1 MESSPPWKFRNENEE
16 LRVLYSNTRFL
27 VSLMISTLL
36 ITNFTGEIMIEM
48 TLEIAEKI
56 AKAAHKK
63 ASQIKKP
70 MSVSVVDE
78 SGRLVYF
85 SRADNAGFFTFDT
98 SRAKAMAAASF
109 KRSTMEI
116 TEQKDAN
123 PLLWYSLP
131 SVVPAQ
137 ALPSPGGLPIFRDN
151 HLIGGIGIGG
161 GSPQEDH
168 ESAIAGAASVK

>member
-1 MESSPPWKFRNENEE
+1 
-16 LRVLYSNTRFL
+16 
-27 VSLMISTLL
+27 
-36 ITNFTGEIMIEM
+36 MIEM

-56 AKAAHKK
+56 ASAAHVK
-63 ASQIKKP
+63 AREFNKP
-70 MSVSVVDE
+70 MSVSIVDE
-78 SGRLVYF
+78 SGRLVFF

-116 TEQKDAN
+116 TEQKESN

-137 ALPSPGGLPIFRDN
+137 ALPSPGGLPILKNDRV
-151 HLIGGIGIGG
+151 IGGIGIGG
-161 GSPQEDH
+161 GSPDEDH
-168 ESAIAGAASVK
+168 ECALAGAAVIS

>member
-1 MESSPPWKFRNENEE
+1 
-16 LRVLYSNTRFL
+16 
-27 VSLMISTLL
+27 
-36 ITNFTGEIMIEM
+36 MIEM

-56 AKAAHKK
+56 ARAAHEKS
-63 ASQIKKP
+63 SQFEKP
-70 MSVSVVDE
+70 VSVSVVDE
-78 SGRLVYF
+78 SGRLVFF

-116 TEQKDAN
+116 TEQKESN

-137 ALPSPGGLPIFRDN
+137 ALPSPGGLPIFKDG
-151 HLIGGIGIGG
+151 HVIGGIGIGG
-161 GSPQEDH
+161 GSPTEDH
-168 ESAIAGAASVK
+168 ECALAGSAALE

>member
-1 MESSPPWKFRNENEE
+1 
-16 LRVLYSNTRFL
+16 
-27 VSLMISTLL
+27 
-36 ITNFTGEIMIEM
+36 MIEM
-48 TLEIAEKI
+48 TLELAERIGKAAL
-56 AKAAHKK
+56 AKANEMGR
-63 ASQIKKP
+63 P

-85 SRADNAGFFTFDT
+85 SRSNGAGFFTFDT

-116 TEQKDAN
+116 TENKDSN

-137 ALPSPGGLPIFRDN
+137 ALPSPGGMPVLKDGN
-151 HLIGGIGIGG
+151 VIGALGLGG
-161 GSPQEDH
+161 GSPVEDH
-168 ESAIAGAASVK
+168 DCALAGAAAI